1 MRRVI
6 AFSCNGETL
15 FGTLDE
21 APGTTGL
28 LVVSGGNEVR
38 SGAHR
43 GMARLAG
50 RIADSCY
57 PVFRYDRRGVG
68 DSSGENNGFESAL
81 DDLCEAV
88 AAFRKACPQMD
99 RIVALGN
106 CDAAS
111 TLALFHA
118 RARIDALVLANPWV
132 IEPSDELPPAAA
144 IRARYAQRLRDPHE
158 WLRLLRGGV
167 DFGKLVSGLRKSVT
181 TSSANGGALATRI
194 AQALAASET
203 PVTLLLAERDNTA
216 IAFADAWRDAG
227 FAAVRSRA
235 REHRLDSA
243 SHSFASP
250 RDADWLFDRVVKAL
264 AD

>member
-6 AFSCNGETL
+6 AFACHGETL

-21 APGTTGL
+21 AQGTTGL
-28 LVVSGGNEVR
+28 LIVSGGNEVR

-43 GMARLAG
+43 GMALLADK
-50 RIADSCY
+50 IAARGY
-57 PVFRYDRRGVG
+57 PVLRYDRRGVG
-68 DSSGENNGFESAL
+68 DSSGENNGFENAS

-88 AAFRKACPQMD
+88 AAFRNACPHMD
-99 RIVALGN
+99 RIVGFGN

-118 RARIDALVLANPWV
+118 RVRTDALVLANPWV
-132 IEPSDELPPAAA
+132 IEPSDDLPPAAA
-144 IRARYAQRLRDPHE
+144 IRARYAQRLRSPRE

-167 DFGKLVSGLRKSVT
+167 DFGKLVNGLRKSVAT
-181 TSSANGGALATRI
+181 GSTQEGSLATRI
-194 AQALAASET
+194 AQALAASAT

-216 IAFADAWRDAG
+216 IAFAEAWRDAG

-243 SHSFASP
+243 SHSFAWS
-250 RDADWLFDRVVKAL
+250 RDADWLFDRVVETL
-264 AD
+264 AG